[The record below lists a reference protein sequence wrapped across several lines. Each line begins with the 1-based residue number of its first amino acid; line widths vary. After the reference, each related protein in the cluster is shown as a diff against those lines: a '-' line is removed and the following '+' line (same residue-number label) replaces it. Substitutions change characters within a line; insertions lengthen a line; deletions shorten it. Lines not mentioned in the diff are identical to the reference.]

1 MDFKKLILGG
11 ITGGVLFF
19 LLGWLIYG
27 ILLMDFMINNPGAAG
42 NVGKAEPDY
51 LYLAI
56 GNLAMGF
63 MMAYIFIRSNVNT
76 LAGGL
81 VMGGIIGLLMSVGYN
96 CVMYATT
103 TVVSKTAMAADAA
116 ASTVMTAIV
125 GAVVGMVLGMGKK
138 AA

>member
-27 ILLMDFMINNPGAAG
+27 ILLMDFMNNNPGTAG
-42 NVGKAEPDY
+42 VIGKPEPDY
-51 LYLAI
+51 LYLII
-56 GNLAMGF
+56 GNMSMGF

-76 LAGGL
+76 LAAGL
-81 VMGGIIGLLMSVGYN
+81 VMGGIVGLLLSVGFD

-103 TVVSKTAMAADAA
+103 TMMSKKAMAADVAG
-116 ASTVMTAIV
+116 STIMSAIV
-125 GAVVGMVLGMGKK
+125 GAVVGMILGMGKK
-138 AA
+138 TA